1 MSKLAEIQRDA
12 REWHATKRRYRHNI
26 DLFWIGAA
34 TITTGALGLMTG
46 PIGVGVIGLLGLKEW
61 LGKRTQYTIGEGM
74 YEIEKT
80 KDAEKAAAIL
90 KGMKEQ
96 FDAFEKLKGKF

>member
-12 REWHATKRRYRHNI
+12 REWHATKRKYRHNM
-26 DLFWIGAA
+26 DLFWIAA
-34 TITTGALGLMTG
+34 STITGGTLALLAG
-46 PIGVGVIGLLGLKEW
+46 PFAVGVIGLLGLKEW
-61 LGKRTQYTIGEGM
+61 LGERTQYTIGEGM

-80 KDAEKAAAIL
+80 KNAEKAAAIL